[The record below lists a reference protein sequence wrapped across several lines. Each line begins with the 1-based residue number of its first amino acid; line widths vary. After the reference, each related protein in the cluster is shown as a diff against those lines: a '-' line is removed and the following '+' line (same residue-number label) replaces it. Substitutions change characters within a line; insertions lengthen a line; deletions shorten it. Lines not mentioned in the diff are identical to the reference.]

1 MSFPRRRES
10 GEFSKASNYILDSR
24 FHGNDKNSMKNFTS
38 EFNTLNYIIKKS
50 DEILLVAHTG
60 PDGDTVGS
68 VSALKEYLQSLGK
81 TADIACFDPLPDY
94 FKSLIPF
101 EFKYPD
107 RLDLKS
113 YDAVIASDSV
123 ERGFDK
129 IKPQLSENQATAL
142 IDHHPDITIHGDV
155 KIINSKSSSA
165 CEIIYDYLEF
175 NKVKITKNLATFLMI
190 GLSSDTGNFQH
201 SNTTVRVMEI
211 ASNLIRSG
219 ASLSKIVNASFA
231 DKKISTLKLWGRAF
245 EKAKI
250 NPKNNM
256 ILTVITQKDIAQC
269 GASIDDIAEVSSIL
283 NTVPGAN
290 FSLVLS
296 QRDGKT
302 IKGSLRSE
310 EYKGTNVSDIAHQ
323 FGGGGHKFASG
334 FEIKGK
340 IVETGEGW
348 RIV

>member
-1 MSFPRRRES
+1 M
-10 GEFSKASNYILDSR
+10 I
-24 FHGNDKNSMKNFTS
+24 NFTS
-38 EFNTLNYIIKKS
+38 EFNTLNYIIKNS
-50 DEILLVAHTG
+50 RRILLVPHSR
-60 PDGDTVGS
+60 PDGDAIGS
-68 VSALKEYLQSLGK
+68 VSALKEYLQSLEK

-94 FKSLIPF
+94 LKSIIPF
-101 EFKYPD
+101 EFEYPD
-107 RLDLKS
+107 HLDLKS

-129 IKPQLSENQATAL
+129 IKPRLSKNQATVL
-142 IDHHPDITIHGDV
+142 IDHHPDITICGDV
-155 KIINSKSSSA
+155 KIIDPKSSSA

-211 ASNLIRSG
+211 ASNLIKSG
-219 ASLSKIVNASFA
+219 ASLSKIINAGFA
-231 DKKISTLKLWGRAF
+231 NKKISTLKLWGKAF
-245 EKAKI
+245 EKARI
-250 NPKNNM
+250 NTKNNM
-256 ILTVITQKDIAQC
+256 IITVITQEDIAQC
-269 GASIDDIAEVSSIL
+269 GASIEDIAEVSSIL
-283 NTVPGAN
+283 NTVPGTN

-296 QRDGKT
+296 QRDNKT

-323 FGGGGHKFASG
+323 FGGGGHKLASG

-340 IVETGEGW
+340 IVETGKGW
-348 RIV
+348 KVV

>member
-1 MSFPRRRES
+1 MHPSALRAPPLRE
-10 GEFSKASNYILDSR
+10 GRKKKLIRNFTMR
-24 FHGNDKNSMKNFTS
+24 FTS

-50 DEILLVAHTG
+50 GRILLVPHSS
-60 PDGDTVGS
+60 PDGDAVGS

-101 EFKYPD
+101 KFKYPD
-107 RLDLKS
+107 RLNLKS
-113 YDAVIASDSV
+113 YDAIIASDSV

-129 IKPQLSENQATAL
+129 IKPQLSENQATVL

-155 KIINSKSSSA
+155 KIIDPKYSSA

-175 NKVKITKNLATFLMI
+175 NKVKLTKNLATFLMI

-219 ASLSKIVNASFA
+219 ASLSKIVNAGFA
-231 DKKISTLKLWGRAF
+231 NKKISTLKLWGKAF

-250 NPKNNM
+250 NTKNSM
-256 ILTVITQKDIAQC
+256 IVTVITQEDIIRC
-269 GASIDDIAEVSSIL
+269 GASIEDIGEVSSIL

-296 QRDGKT
+296 QRDGRT

-310 EYKGTNVSDIAHQ
+310 EYKGINVSDIAHL

-340 IVETGEGW
+340 IVETEDGW
-348 RIV
+348 KVV